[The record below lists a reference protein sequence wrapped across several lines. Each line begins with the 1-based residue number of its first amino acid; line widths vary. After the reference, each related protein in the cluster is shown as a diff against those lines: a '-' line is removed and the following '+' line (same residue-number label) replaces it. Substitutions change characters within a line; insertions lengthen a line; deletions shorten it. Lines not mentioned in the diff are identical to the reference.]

1 MNICI
6 IGNGLVSV
14 SLANNLIRKKINV
27 HIFQQKKT
35 YNIKSNRTIG
45 ISKKNLKFFEKEIYK
60 FSKKEIWKI
69 NKIEIYAEASTNNKI
84 LNFENDNENLFYMVK
99 NDTLYES
106 LNKQLLKS
114 KFFKRITIK
123 KVDFY
128 EKLMKEK
135 KYDLVINVE
144 SNNFFS
150 KKYFTKKIFKDYNNL
165 AYTTILKHEKLKN
178 NTAFQ
183 IFTKHGPIAFLP
195 ISDFETSVV
204 CSLAVEKKKFD
215 EEEILDLIKI
225 NNPKFKI
232 RKILKLNCFKLTL
245 SSLRNYYYKNILAF
259 GDSLHRIHPLAGQGF
274 NMTIRDIKIL
284 SKIIQNKIEL
294 GMQIDLSILKEFE
307 KETKHLNFSFL
318 GGIDFIYEFFNLSKK
333 SKNQN
338 LNKILKYVGT
348 NKILNKTLIKLADNG
363 LDF

>member
-284 SKIIQNKIEL
+284 TKIIMNRCKL
-294 GMQIDLSILKEFE
+294 GLPLDSSINEEFE
-307 KETKHLNFSFL
+307 NSIKHKNFIFSNGVDL
-318 GGIDFIYEFFNLSKK
+318 IHEFFRIERKTKSNILSK
-333 SKNQN
+333 SVQLIGKNSSV
-338 LNKILKYVGT
+338 NKMFAKIADKGIL
-348 NKILNKTLIKLADNG
+348 
-363 LDF
+363 F